1 MLIKNARFVITPE
14 QVMENVD
21 ILIENDVITKIGKLS
36 ISEEN
41 KIDARG
47 KLVLPGLIN
56 THTHASMVLF
66 RGAGDDM
73 PLMEWLEKHI
83 WPMESK
89 LAENDV
95 YLGALLA
102 CIEMIKSGTTSF
114 CDMYFYMDGVAKA
127 VKDAGIRAVL
137 SWAVIDKEISTQPG
151 DPVNNAEKFIKK
163 WGGEER
169 IYPSVGPHSIYT
181 CSKETLLRSKEI
193 SDRYNVVNHIHLSE
207 TKNEIEGCVE
217 KNKMRPAEYLNSIG
231 FFSERTLAA
240 HCVWLNEKEISTLS
254 KNKVSVSHCPVSNM
268 KLASGV
274 MPFTK
279 MQRESVN
286 ISLGTDGAAS
296 NNSLDMFETMKL
308 TALLHKSKDM
318 NAAVVKADDVLK
330 CATIGGA
337 KALRLE
343 KEIGSIEVGKKA
355 DLIILNVEK
364 AHWKPTWNP
373 ISNLVYSAKS
383 CDVETVICNGKVIM
397 QDRKILT
404 LNEEKIFEKVEK
416 LKQKFKD

>member
-1 MLIKNARFVITPE
+1 MIIKNARFVVTPE
-14 QVMENVD
+14 RILENVD
-21 ILIENDVITKIGKLS
+21 ILVENNIITEIGKVD
-36 ISEEN
+36 EKKGE
-41 KIDARG
+41 KIDAKG

-66 RGAGDDM
+66 RGAGDDT

-83 WPMESK
+83 WPMEAK
-89 LAENDV
+89 LTETDV

-102 CIEMIKSGTTSF
+102 CIEMIKSGTTTF
-114 CDMYFYMDGVAKA
+114 CDMYFHMDSVAKA
-127 VKDAGIRAVL
+127 VKDAGMGAVL
-137 SWAVIDKEISTQPG
+137 SWAVIDKEISTQKG
-151 DPVNNAEKFIKK
+151 DPVNNAEMFIRR
-163 WGGEER
+163 WHNEER
-169 IYPSVGPHSIYT
+169 IYPSIGPHSIYT

-207 TKNEIEGCVE
+207 TKSEVEGCVE
-217 KNKMRPAEYLNSIG
+217 KNKMRPAEYLDSIG
-231 FFSERTLAA
+231 FFSEKTLAA
-240 HCVWLNEKEISTLS
+240 HCIWLNEKEISILAE
-254 KNKVSVSHCPVSNM
+254 NGVSVSHCPVSNM

-274 MPFTK
+274 MPLVK
-279 MQRESVN
+279 MQKEGVN

-308 TALLHKSKDM
+308 TALLHKLNDM
-318 NAAVVKADDVLK
+318 NAAVANAEDVLK
-330 CATIGGA
+330 CATINGA
-337 KALRLE
+337 EALYLE
-343 KEIGSIEVGKKA
+343 KEIGSIEIGKKA

-404 LNEEKIFEKVEK
+404 LDEEKILDKIEK
-416 LKQKFKD
+416 LKQKFMK